1 MSERIN
7 AHQIYQPTLYP
18 KRTQPQQV
26 NHNTFKSL
34 FDKELESSLTISKH
48 AKKRL
53 EDRNIEITDASWNK
67 ISERVKEAGQK
78 GVKDSLVILRDVT
91 LVVNAP
97 NHTVIT
103 ALGRNEAASQIFTNI
118 NGAIVIDE

>member
-1 MSERIN
+1 MSERIT
-7 AHQIYQPTLYP
+7 AHQLYQPTLYP
-18 KRTQPQQV
+18 ARAQHQKVSQ
-26 NHNTFKSL
+26 HSFKSL
-34 FDKELESSLTISKH
+34 FDKELDSSLTISKH

-67 ISERVKEAGQK
+67 IGEKVKEAGKK

-97 NHTVIT
+97 NQTVIT
-103 ALGRNEAASQIFTNI
+103 ALGRNESASQIFTNI
-118 NGAIVIDE
+118 NGAIVIDD

>member
-7 AHQIYQPTLYP
+7 AHQLYQPTLYP
-18 KRTQPQQV
+18 TRTQQKQIKE
-26 NHNTFKSL
+26 NTFKSL
-34 FDKELESSLTISKH
+34 FDKELGSSLTISKH

-53 EDRNIEITDASWNK
+53 EDRNIKITDAGWNK
-67 ISERVKEAGQK
+67 IGEKVKEAGLK

-97 NHTVIT
+97 NQTVIT

-118 NGAIVIDE
+118 NGAIVIDD

>member
-1 MSERIN
+1 MSERIT
-7 AHQIYQPTLYP
+7 AHQLYQPTLYP
-18 KRTQPQQV
+18 ARAQQV
-26 NHNTFKSL
+26 YQNSFKSL

-67 ISERVKEAGQK
+67 ISEKVKEAGRK

-97 NHTVIT
+97 NQTVIT
-103 ALGRNEAASQIFTNI
+103 ALGRNESASQIFTNI
-118 NGAIVIDE
+118 NGAIVIDD

>member
-1 MSERIN
+1 MSERIT
-7 AHQIYQPTLYP
+7 AHQLYQPTLYTA
-18 KRTQPQQV
+18 RAQQQQV
-26 NHNTFKSL
+26 YQNPFKSL

-67 ISERVKEAGQK
+67 IGEKVKEAGRK

-97 NHTVIT
+97 NQTVIT
-103 ALGRNEAASQIFTNI
+103 ALGRNESASQIFTNI
-118 NGAIVIDE
+118 NGAIVIDD